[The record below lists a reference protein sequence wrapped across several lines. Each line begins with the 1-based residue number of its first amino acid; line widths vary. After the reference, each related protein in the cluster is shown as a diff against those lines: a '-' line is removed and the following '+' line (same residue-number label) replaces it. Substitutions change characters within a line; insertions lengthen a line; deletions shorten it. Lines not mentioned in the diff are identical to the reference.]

1 MTERINL
8 LEIPED
14 RSTATVVKH
23 KLAKLLT
30 RPEAFPVYPDAEK
43 STHPMW
49 KAYGE
54 LSKVLRMDPKPTIV
68 KVFTIEETRWMEFA
82 DTYSPN
88 DEFEGFV
95 GEVERSDGWTGRY
108 SIEFDLSQAMAYLL
122 EDATGYLGDATAIL
136 SED

>member
-1 MTERINL
+1 
-8 LEIPED
+8 
-14 RSTATVVKH
+14 
-23 KLAKLLT
+23 
-30 RPEAFPVYPDAEK
+30 
-43 STHPMW
+43 
-49 KAYGE
+49 
-54 LSKVLRMDPKPTIV
+54 MDPRPTIV

-82 DTYSPN
+82 DTYSPI

-95 GEVERSDGWTGRY
+95 GEVDRSDGWTGRY

>member
-30 RPEAFPVYPDAEK
+30 RADAFPVEPGAEK
-43 STHPMW
+43 SNHPIW

-54 LSKVLRMDPKPTIV
+54 MSKLRRMDPQPIIV
-68 KVFTIEETRWMEFA
+68 KVFTIEETRWMEFT
-82 DTYSPN
+82 DTYAPN